1 MSKTI
6 DEDLREHRDW
16 HGLRNS
22 VTAAGFDLGDLE
34 VGLNVDID
42 DKGFLLRRKGHSAVV
57 VAGVDRDLFAA
68 GGVCLGV
75 GSNAL
80 KQIFPNWSTQV
91 IHSGLAL
98 NRPLTYAAVANRIY
112 YSNGVESGAVEN
124 GQHRS
129 WGLVPPTPPAATMVG
144 GSLRAGRY
152 QYTMTYLR
160 SDGQESGAPRAAVVE
175 LTAMASGYELTLP
188 VSTDPTVTLKA
199 VYVSARDGETLH
211 RYTVVDNATI
221 TLAVAEERAGT
232 VTLATQFLVSPNM
245 LGAIDHIAYGNGRM
259 LAAAGSRL
267 YCSEP
272 YAPELFDPRK
282 SWPFLDAI
290 TMVTPLEDG
299 TWLGTRSQ
307 VIWLPNAEPEKWQ
320 FMAKAPYGVIP
331 GTAYVD
337 GLSSVGDGSG
347 KGPAVYFATT
357 QGLCVGGN
365 GGQMSNFTEGRF
377 AYPIQERGAGIVRRH
392 RGMIQ
397 YLTTL
402 HGAEVAGNV
411 AA

>member
-1 MSKTI
+1 MKSV
-6 DEDLREHRDW
+6 DEDLREHREW
-16 HGLRNS
+16 MGLRNN
-22 VTAAGFDLGDLE
+22 VGAAGFDLGDLE
-34 VGLNVDID
+34 VALDVDVND
-42 DKGFLLRRKGHSAVV
+42 AGFLLRRKGHSAVV

-68 GGVCLGV
+68 GSICLGV

-80 KQIFPNWSTQV
+80 KQILPDFTTV
-91 IHSGLAL
+91 TLRTGLTPL
-98 NRPLTYAAVANRIY
+98 RPLSYSAIGGRVY
-112 YSNGVESGAVEN
+112 YTNGVEYGVVEN

-129 WGLVPPTPPAATMVG
+129 WGLTPPALGLAVLVG
-144 GSLRAGRY
+144 GALRAGRY
-152 QYTMTYLR
+152 QYSMTYLR

-175 LTAMASGYELTLP
+175 LTVVASGYELTLP
-188 VSTDPTVTLKA
+188 VSTDPTVTQKT
-199 VYVSARDGETLH
+199 VYATTRDGETLY
-211 RYTVVDNATI
+211 RYAVVDNAT
-221 TLAVAEERAGT
+221 TTFAVREEQPGT
-232 VTLATQFLVSPNM
+232 VALATQFLVSPNI

-259 LAAAGSRL
+259 LVAAGSRL
-267 YCSEP
+267 YCSES
-272 YAPELFDPRK
+272 YAPELFDFRK

-290 TMVTPLEDG
+290 TMVAPLEDG
-299 TWLGTRSQ
+299 TWLGTHSQ

-320 FMAKAPYGVIP
+320 FMVKAPYGVIP

-337 GLSSVGDGSG
+337 SLSSVGDGSG

-365 GGQMSNFTEGRF
+365 GGHMSNFTEGRF

-392 RGMIQ
+392 RGMSQ

>member
-1 MSKTI
+1 MKSV
-6 DEDLREHRDW
+6 DEELREHRDFT
-16 HGLRNS
+16 GLRNN
-22 VTAAGFDLGDLE
+22 VGAAGFDLGDFE
-34 VGLNVDID
+34 VALNVDVD
-42 DKGFLLRRKGHSAVV
+42 DAGFLLRRKGHSAVV

-68 GGVCLGV
+68 GGICLGV

-80 KQIFPNWSTQV
+80 KQILPDFTTV
-91 IHSGLAL
+91 MLRSGLAPS
-98 NRPLTYAAVANRIY
+98 RPLTYAAVANRVY

-124 GQHRS
+124 GQHRT
-129 WGLVPPTPPAATMVG
+129 WGLVPPTPPVATQVG

-160 SDGQESGAPRAAVVE
+160 ADGQESGAPRAAVVE
-175 LTAMASGYELTLP
+175 LTAVASGYELTLP
-188 VSTDPTVTLKA
+188 VSTDPSVTDKA
-199 VYVSARDGETLH
+199 VYVSARDGETLY
-211 RYTVVDNATI
+211 RYAVVDNAT
-221 TLAVAEERAGT
+221 TTFTVGEERPGT
-232 VTLATQFLVSPNM
+232 VALATQFLVSPNI
-245 LGAIDHIAYGNGRM
+245 LGTIDHIAYGNGRM
-259 LAAAGSRL
+259 LVAVGSQL

-290 TMVTPLEDG
+290 TMVQPLEDG
-299 TWLGTRSQ
+299 TWLGTKSQ

-320 FMAKAPYGVIP
+320 FMVKAPYGVIP

-337 GLSSVGDGSG
+337 SLSSVGDGSG

-377 AYPIQERGAGIVRRH
+377 AYPIQERGAGIMRRH
-392 RGMIQ
+392 RGMSQ

>member
-1 MSKTI
+1 MKSV
-6 DEDLREHRDW
+6 DEELREHRDFT
-16 HGLRNS
+16 GLRNN
-22 VTAAGFDLGDLE
+22 VGAAGFDLGDLE

-75 GSNAL
+75 GGDAL
-80 KQIFPNWSTQV
+80 KQIMPDWST
-91 IHSGLAL
+91 ITLRTGLTPA
-98 NRPLTYAAVANRIY
+98 RALTYAALGTRIY
-112 YSNGVESGAVEN
+112 YANGVESGVVEN
-124 GQHRS
+124 GAHRS
-129 WGLVPPTPPAATMVG
+129 WGLTPPALGPAALVG
-144 GSLRAGRY
+144 GALRAGRY

-160 SDGQESGAPRAAVVE
+160 GDGQESGAPRAALME
-175 LTAMASGYELTLP
+175 LSAEGGFELTLP
-188 VSTDPTVTLKA
+188 VSTDPDVTMKA
-199 VYVSARDGETLH
+199 VYVSDRDGETLF
-211 RYTVVDNATI
+211 RYAVLDNAET
-221 TLAVAEERAGT
+221 TFAVREARPGSVA
-232 VTLATQFLVSPNM
+232 LATQFLVSPNM
-245 LGAIDHIAYGNGRM
+245 LGTIDLSAYANGRM
-259 LAAAGSRL
+259 LVAAGSRL

-282 SWPFLDAI
+282 AWPFLDAI
-290 TMVTPLEDG
+290 TMVKPLEDG

-307 VIWLPNAEPEKWQ
+307 VVWLPNAEPEKWQ

-337 GLSSVGDGSG
+337 GISSIGDGSG

-365 GGQMSNFTEGRF
+365 GGQMSNFTEGKF
-377 AYPIQERGAGIVRRH
+377 SYPIQERGAGIVRRH
-392 RGMIQ
+392 RGMSQ

>member
-1 MSKTI
+1 MKTI
-6 DEDLREHRDW
+6 DEELREHRDFT
-16 HGLRNS
+16 GLRNN
-22 VTAAGFDLGDLE
+22 VGAAGFDLGDLE

-75 GSNAL
+75 GSNTL
-80 KQIFPNWSTQV
+80 VQISPNWSTQNL
-91 IHSGLAL
+91 HSGLTP
-98 NRPLTYAAVANRIY
+98 NRPLSYAAIGARVY
-112 YSNGVESGAVEN
+112 YSNGVESGVVEN
-124 GQHRS
+124 GQRRS
-129 WGLVPPTPPAATMVG
+129 WGLEVPGFPDVDFTG
-144 GSLRAGRY
+144 GALSAGQY
-152 QYTMTYLR
+152 QVALTYLR
-160 SDGQESGAPRAAVVE
+160 ADGQESGARISIVANLVAPDGG
-175 LTAMASGYELTLP
+175 LELTLP
-188 VSTDPTVTLKA
+188 VSTDSNVTLKA
-199 VYVSARDGETLH
+199 IYVSARNGEILY
-211 RYTVVDNATI
+211 RY
-221 TLAVAEERAGT
+221 AVIDKAVTTFAVREERPGIVA
-232 VTLATQFLVSPNM
+232 LATQFLVPPNM
-245 LGAIDHIAYGNGRM
+245 LGAIDYIAYGNGRM
-259 LAAAGSRL
+259 LVAVGSRL

-290 TMVTPLEDG
+290 TMVVPLEDG
-299 TWLGTRSQ
+299 TWLGTKSQ

-337 GLSSVGDGSG
+337 SLSSIGDGSG
-347 KGPAVYFATT
+347 KGLAVYFATT

-365 GGQMSNFTEGRF
+365 GGQMSNFTEGKF
-377 AYPIQERGAGIVRRH
+377 SYPIQERGAGIVRRH
-392 RGMIQ
+392 RGMSQ

>member
-1 MSKTI
+1 MKSV
-6 DEDLREHRDW
+6 DEELREHRDW
-16 HGLRNS
+16 TGLRNN
-22 VTAAGFDLGDLE
+22 VGAAGFDLGDLE

-68 GGVCLGV
+68 GSVCLGV

-80 KQIFPNWSTQV
+80 VQIFPNWSSQV
-91 IHSGLAL
+91 IHSGLTP
-98 NRPLTYAAVANRIY
+98 NRPLTYAAIGAWVY
-112 YSNGVESGAVEN
+112 YTNGVESGVVEQ
-124 GQHRS
+124 GQRRS
-129 WGLVPPTPPAATMVG
+129 WGIVPPTPPAATTVG

-160 SDGQESGAPRAAVVE
+160 DDGQESGAPLAAVVE
-175 LTAMASGYELTLP
+175 LTAVASGYELTFP
-188 VSTDPTVTLKA
+188 VSTDSSVTHKA
-199 VYVSARDGETLH
+199 VYVTARDGETLY
-211 RYTVVDNATI
+211 RYAVLDNAT
-221 TLAVAEERAGT
+221 TTFAVREERPGT
-232 VTLATQFLVSPNM
+232 VALATQFLVSPNI
-245 LGAIDHIAYGNGRM
+245 LGAIDLIAYANGRM
-259 LAAAGSRL
+259 LVAVGSRL

-290 TMVTPLEDG
+290 SMAAPLEDG

-320 FMAKAPYGVIP
+320 FMVKANYGVIP
-331 GTAYVD
+331 GTAYMD
-337 GLSSVGDGSG
+337 SLASVGDGGS
-347 KGPAVYFATT
+347 KGQAVYFATT

-365 GGQMSNFTEGRF
+365 GGQLSNFTEGRF

-397 YLTTL
+397 YLATL